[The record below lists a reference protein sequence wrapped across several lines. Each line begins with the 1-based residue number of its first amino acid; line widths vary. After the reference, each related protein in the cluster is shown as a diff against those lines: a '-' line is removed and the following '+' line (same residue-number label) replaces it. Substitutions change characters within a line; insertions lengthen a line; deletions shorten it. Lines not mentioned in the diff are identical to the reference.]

1 MTELLG
7 LFFALVIIAA
17 PWIAWAKILSWFF
30 DDEVGILVTF
40 GSLFVG
46 IPMYYAIILKLAEV
60 SVGQ

>member
-17 PWIAWAKILSWFF
+17 PWIVWAKILSWFF
-30 DDEVGILVTF
+30 DDKVGILVTF
-40 GSLFVG
+40 GSLLVG

>member
-1 MTELLG
+1 MMDLVA
-7 LFFALVIIAA
+7 LFFGLVIIAA
-17 PWIAWAKILSWFF
+17 PWIAWAKILSLFF